1 VGGAVPARGLQAG
14 AQHLSGTQPAE
25 LPPKLISVRVVP
37 DVAGIDKTFD
47 YLAPAGTPLGAL
59 VRVTLNGRRIGAWVV
74 AVDVAPPEGVA
85 LRPVNKVTGLGPAR
99 DVIELAEWAARRW
112 AGRLSVL
119 LKTASP
125 PVAVRGLPPAAPARP
140 PMHADVTLPGGLR
153 SVVRVPPGADTFP
166 LVAAAAA
173 RGSALVLA
181 PSVAAAA
188 MVGARLRRAGVPVAV
203 VPRDWA
209 RAAAGGSVV
218 VGARAGAW
226 APVPDVA
233 AVVVLDAH
241 DEAYQEERV
250 PTWDAWVVAAERARR
265 AGVPCVLVS
274 PTPLLEQLAW
284 GELVVP
290 GRSEERA
297 GWAMLEV
304 VDRREEDPRAGLFST
319 RLVDALRGGGR
330 VVCVLNRKGRARL
343 LACASCGELA
353 RCERCGSALEQ
364 ATGGEGLH
372 CRACGLD
379 RPVVCA
385 ACGSLRFK
393 NLRAGVSRVR
403 EELAA
408 LAGEAVGEVTAESD
422 DGDVPATRVVVGT
435 EAALHRVDRADLV
448 AFLDM
453 DQELLAP
460 RFRAAEQAL
469 GLLARASRLVGGR
482 AGRVLV
488 QTRVPHHEVLDAALH
503 ADPGRLVAV
512 EQERRAALS
521 LPPFTALAALSGE
534 GSGDFAAKL
543 PSHVQVIDEG
553 DGRWLVRAPS
563 PDVLSGALAATPR
576 PAGRLRIEVDPR
588 RV

>member
-1 VGGAVPARGLQAG
+1 
-14 AQHLSGTQPAE
+14 
-25 LPPKLISVRVVP
+25 VVP

-47 YLAPAGTPLGAL
+47 YLAPAGTPVGAL

-74 AVDVAPPEGVA
+74 ALDVAPPEGVA
-85 LRPVNKVTGLGPAR
+85 LRPINKVTGLGPSA
-99 DVIELAEWAARRW
+99 DVIALADWAAWRW
-112 AGRLSVL
+112 AGRPSVL

-125 PVAVRGLPPAAPARP
+125 PMAVRGLPPGAPRRP
-140 PMHADVTLPGGLR
+140 PMHAAVDLPPGPR
-153 SVVRVPPGADTFP
+153 TVVRLAPAADP
-166 LVAAAAA
+166 YPWVEAAAA
-173 RGSALVLA
+173 RGAALVLA
-181 PSVAAAA
+181 PSVAVAGLL
-188 MVGARLRRAGVPVAV
+188 GARLRRAGVPVAV

-218 VGARAGAW
+218 VGARAAAW
-226 APVPDVA
+226 APVPDLA

-250 PTWDAWVVAAERARR
+250 PTWDAWVVGAERARR

-284 GELVVP
+284 AGDGGLVAP
-290 GRSEERA
+290 SRPEERA
-297 GWAMLEV
+297 GWAMLDV
-304 VDRREEDPRAGLFST
+304 VDRRQEDPRSGLFSA

-343 LACASCGELA
+343 LACASCGELG

-364 ATGGEGLH
+364 VAGGADRLH

-385 ACGSLRFK
+385 ACGSVRFK

-408 LAGEAVGEVTAESD
+408 LAGEPVDEITAESESV
-422 DGDVPATRVVVGT
+422 DGGPPMSRVVVGT
-435 EAALHRVDRADLV
+435 EAALHRVDAADVV

-503 ADPGRLVAV
+503 ADPGRLAAV

-543 PSHVQVIDEG
+543 LGAAGIEVIGPD

-563 PDVLSGALAATPR
+563 HAVLGDALAATPR